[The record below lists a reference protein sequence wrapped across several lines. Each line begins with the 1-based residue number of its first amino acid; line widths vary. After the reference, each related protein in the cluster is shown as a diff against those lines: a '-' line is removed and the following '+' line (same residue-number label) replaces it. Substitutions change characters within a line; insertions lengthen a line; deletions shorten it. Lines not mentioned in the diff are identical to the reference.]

1 MAKDGSISMPGVFG
15 GLMRYNEE
23 YESKIKITATQVI
36 IFVVAFALGV
46 VLLKLFLPIGV

>member
-23 YESKIKITATQVI
+23 YDSKIKITPIQVI
-36 IFVVAFALGV
+36 IFVVVFAVGV
-46 VLLKLFLPIGV
+46 VLLRLFLPA